1 MSGAVRRAAR
11 CVVLFFTFTV
21 FTHAAPQV
29 SVEPRSTSSPRSRS
43 FLDYALDIARAYVA
57 ATTTLVAN
65 ANLLQRVPGL
75 TRVVKSDVRILYRSP
90 DFLLMEVK
98 NPYPYTTLVSNH
110 SVQVWIPAS
119 NDYEARPLAPGETIW
134 EDFLGVGVFVNE
146 RDWDFS
152 FRTESDLYVLSAAL
166 RPSVRAA
173 LATNELAHARRA
185 VRRTLWIDPRQ
196 KLVVRTQRVTLVG
209 EEATLEFRDQWRNM
223 GLLQP

>member
-1 MSGAVRRAAR
+1 MSGAVRRAGYSFAF
-11 CVVLFFTFTV
+11 VLTL

-29 SVEPRSTSSPRSRS
+29 SVEPRTTSPPRARS
-43 FLDYALDIARAYVA
+43 FLDYALDLTRAYVA

-75 TRVVKSDVRILYRSP
+75 THVVKSDVRILYRSP

-110 SVQVWIPAS
+110 VVQVWIPAS

-134 EDFLGVGVFVNE
+134 EDFLGVGVFLNE
-146 RDWDFS
+146 GDWDFS
-152 FRTESDLYVLSAAL
+152 FRTEGDLYILSAAL

-173 LATNELAHARRA
+173 LATNELMYAHRA
-185 VRRTLWIDPRQ
+185 VRRTLWIDPRR